1 MAETPSYFTDGAAY
15 DRLMGRWSRAAGGV
29 FLDWLALPPGLSWLD
44 VGCGTG
50 VFTELLLERCKAR
63 SASAVDPAA
72 DQIAYARTKPANKHV
87 EFRLADAQ
95 SLPFADRTFDA
106 AAMALVMSFVPD
118 AAKAVAEM
126 KRVVKPGGTIG
137 TYVWDFLGNGSPPQP
152 LRAAVEAM
160 GYTVPPMPGHRNSQ
174 LENLK
179 EYFAGAALDE
189 VAARPIEIEV
199 CYANFD
205 EFWTAQTALANPTVQ
220 HIRKMTEA
228 ELARLKDYLREHLPA
243 DKTGRIAYKA
253 RANAAKGRIPG

>member
-1 MAETPSYFTDGAAY
+1 MNETPSYFTDGAAY
-15 DRLMGRWSRAAGGV
+15 DRLMGRWSRAAGEV

-50 VFTELLLERCKAR
+50 VFTELLLERGKAQ

-72 DQIAYARTKPANKHV
+72 DQIAYARTKPANKQV
-87 EFRLADAQ
+87 DFRLADAQ

-126 KRVVKPGGTIG
+126 KRVVKPGGIIG

-160 GYTVPPMPGHRNSQ
+160 GYEVPPMPGHRNSQ
-174 LENLK
+174 LETLK
-179 EYFAGAALDE
+179 GY
-189 VAARPIEIEV
+189 
-199 CYANFD
+199 
-205 EFWTAQTALANPTVQ
+205 
-220 HIRKMTEA
+220 
-228 ELARLKDYLREHLPA
+228 LPA
-243 DKTGRIAYKA
+243 PRWMKSQRA
-253 RANAAKGRIPG
+253 RSKSRSPTPILMSSGWRRRCSPIQPCSISARCQIRRWNG

>member
-1 MAETPSYFTDGAAY
+1 MNETPSYFTDGAAY
-15 DRLMGRWSRAAGGV
+15 DRLMGRWSRAAGEV

-50 VFTELLLERCKAR
+50 VFTELLLERGKAQ

-72 DQIAYARTKPANKHV
+72 DQIAYARTKPANKQV
-87 EFRLADAQ
+87 DFRLADAQ

-126 KRVVKPGGTIG
+126 KRVVKPGGIIG

-160 GYTVPPMPGHRNSQ
+160 GYEVPPMPGHRNSQ
-174 LENLK
+174 LETLK
-179 EYFAGAALDE
+179 GYFAGAALDE
-189 VAARPIEIEV
+189 VAARTIEIEV
-199 CYANFD
+199 SYANFD
-205 EFWTAQTALANPTVQ
+205 EFWLAQTVLANPTVQ
-220 HIRKMTEA
+220 HIRKMSDTQME
-228 ELARLKDYLREHLPA
+228 RLRAHLREHLPTA
-243 DKTGRIAYKA
+243 ETGRIAYKA
-253 RANAAKGRIPG
+253 RANAAKGRIPV